1 MFLVQ
6 HFGSFSLNQ
15 YYIMSLWVGDGGDD
29 YGGDGG
35 GGDGGDDDVGDG
47 VDGDGGDDRGVDGDG
62 CDCGGGNGGHGDDY
76 DAWAAIK
83 WLTIAYFMEY
93 SYSCYVIRI
102 SLGAVAVF
110 Q

>member
-1 MFLVQ
+1 MQCACAVPTRPRVLY
-6 HFGSFSLNQ
+6 GG
-15 YYIMSLWVGDGGDD
+15 GDGSGGDGD
-29 YGGDGG
+29 GGDGG

-102 SLGAVAVF
+102 SLGTEPF